1 MNFEK
6 NYKKYLRRAFL
17 IVISFILMFGIVLPY
32 LISSDKDELVWLGIA
47 LAVLSIYLF
56 FENFIKLLLMF
67 LKNDEQDEK
76 N

>member
-17 IVISFILMFGIVLPY
+17 IVLSFILMFGIVLPY